1 MPENQNQ
8 NRHFL
13 RDKREKNFRDD
24 GILFL
29 GYQLGKFFSGR
40 KEHDYDND
48 PRVTGFDQGNNAE
61 DKEKQ
66 KRLIKA
72 SDKLLSKAWGVEII
86 AATIGVIVAIATG
99 YSIWFDAATIA
110 TDATPIATDAE
121 QSGVGTSTWINIFL
135 GSLPFI
141 MVAIVELA
149 KIPLARVV
157 YNAEGLMLKT
167 VFTMVLGGAIFIT
180 FETLSTGFE
189 RSVAGQLSSISKY
202 YIEIDALEDKIN
214 DMASESSDNTGIT
227 SDTDALIDKLELSLK
242 DQETVKLKLIATI
255 GGTLSTEIGQLSV
268 QIGDLEKNKTDEL
281 ADMLAFSKQNSKEN
295 NDVVKLKVAT
305 LKEANVRLDKLVANY
320 ELKMGNLIC
329 EYFSGKSNS
338 DCDGVQRKDFLAKI
352 STNEYTIRKNNKK
365 ILTEQGKLISP
376 NTKAQRQ
383 SINKKYLKLT
393 KPKQDRK
400 DLAEKELVN
409 ANKDNQQLI
418 KLSATISKLGNQ
430 INTLRLDAS
439 KSDLASI
446 NDKKDNYATKRT
458 YESQISDLLS
468 QINDKAAQTNI
479 YRLAYMFKDSKLD
492 ENGQPKKA
500 VVYSD
505 VSPHFVHEVAKWWF
519 GGLAFVVS
527 IVGTLM
533 AFGSFVLRDWHLQTP
548 TSPGEQI
555 SRTFNWFMYYPKLA
569 LDGVVWAVKLVGRL
583 FIELGAWF
591 VAMKDWI
598 LRDEKIKEVEVEK
611 IKYKNRSVFFPF
623 LTDEVMDVEM
633 KSKDDKQD
641 ESKNDANA
649 NKTEEDTVQDDVTTD
664 DKDK

>member
-1 MPENQNQ
+1 MTENENTQNQ
-8 NRHFL
+8 HFL
-13 RDKREKNFRDD
+13 VRDKREKNFKDD

-29 GYQLGKFFSGR
+29 GYWFGKFFSGR

-72 SDKLLSKAWGVEII
+72 SDKLLSKAWGVETI
-86 AATIGVIVAIATG
+86 AAMIGVIVAVATG

-110 TDATPIATDAE
+110 TDDG
-121 QSGVGTSTWINIFL
+121 QFGLGTSTWINIFL

-141 MVAIVELA
+141 MVAIVELS

-214 DMASESSDNTGIT
+214 DMASQSSDNTGVT
-227 SDTDALIDKLELSLK
+227 SDTDALIAKLELSLK
-242 DQETVKLKLIATI
+242 DQETAKIKLIATI
-255 GGTLSTEIGQLSV
+255 GGTLSTEIGQLTF
-268 QIGDLEKNKTDEL
+268 QIGELEKNKIDEI
-281 ADMLAFSKQNSKEN
+281 AEMLAFSKQNSIEN
-295 NDVVKLKVAT
+295 NDVVKRKVAT
-305 LKEANVRLDKLVANY
+305 LKEANERLDRSNKSY
-320 ELKMGNLIC
+320 ESKMGKLTC
-329 EYFSGKSNS
+329 ELFSGKSNS

-352 STNEYTIRKNNKK
+352 STNEAKILQNSRN
-365 ILTEQGKLISP
+365 ILTEQGKLISS

-400 DLAEKELVN
+400 DLAEKDLVN

-418 KLSATISKLGNQ
+418 ELSTTITELGNQ

-446 NDKKDNYATKRT
+446 NDKKDNNDKKRK

-479 YRLAYMFKDSKLD
+479 YRLAYMFKDSELD

-555 SRTFNWFMYYPKLA
+555 SRTFNWFMHYPKLA
-569 LDGVVWAVKLVGRL
+569 LDALVWLVKLVGRL

-633 KSKDDKQD
+633 KSKDDKPD
-641 ESKNDANA
+641 ESEDDVSAD
-649 NKTEEDTVQDDVTTD
+649 KTEEDTAQDDVATD